1 MMKNYPLLRW
11 LAVFV
16 FMNVLYTE
24 GVSQALTVK
33 GRITASADNQPLPS
47 ANVVVKG
54 TTTGATADA
63 DGYYSL
69 QVPSGNAI
77 LVFSFVSF
85 ENQEIAV
92 NNRSE
97 INIALSEVSA
107 LQEVVV
113 VGYGTV
119 KKSDLTGSVVSLK
132 TKDMTPGANVN
143 LQQALLGRA
152 AGVQVYQKS
161 GEPGSAVSVKIR
173 GISSITAGN
182 DPLYVIDG
190 IPVNDG
196 APVGGNGAGF
206 VNNPNPRST
215 LNSLNPNDIESIE
228 ILKDASA
235 TAIYGARGANGVVMI
250 TTKRGQEGKMR
261 MTYNGNYG
269 IQEVAKT
276 PQVLTGEQ
284 YRDVLNAII
293 DAGGGVRTE
302 RVADN
307 VVNTDWQKTLQQQ
320 GSNQSHDIAFSGGN
334 NATKYYFSL
343 GYFNQKGVLLNSG
356 LDRYSARLNLENR
369 LANKYAV
376 GININTSYIKD
387 VYNAVGLGVNENG
400 SAQYAALYYDPTV
413 PVYAADGSYNRST
426 FIGTTMDNPLAIIHG
441 QQANSDSY
449 RTFGNVFGEYNL
461 TPALSI
467 RAKLGGDINSS
478 QRNTWIDPS
487 TLQGVQSGGIAT
499 LTTGNRSY
507 YMAEGT
513 LNYVKNFADKH
524 NINAVA
530 GATYENFG
538 SNSFSATGRG
548 YTLTDLK
555 YNAIGTGTQTL
566 NSIGSGRNESRLVSY
581 LARVNYSFNNRYLLT
596 ASIRADGSSRFG
608 ENNRF
613 GYFPSA
619 AVAWKMHEEGFLKN
633 IKPINELKLRV
644 SYGSI
649 GNQSIGNFLYLTTF
663 SAGGD
668 AIFNGNRVTSI
679 SPTRN
684 PNPDLKWEAANQMDI
699 GVDFVLFNSR
709 LRGTVEYYDRRTTDL
724 LLGVPLPLSSGFGSQ
739 TRNIGSMK
747 NTGIEV
753 TLGADIV
760 KTPHFKWTIDGN
772 ASTLKN
778 EVVSLGGAA
787 SIFTGDAGFIN
798 NAGIIT
804 PGQSMGSYY
813 GYRVLGVWQTGDD
826 FSTTSAG
833 VKAGDVKYDD
843 INGDKAI
850 TDLDR
855 VILGKS
861 IPDFFFGLTNTVSFK
876 GLSLSVFVEGS
887 QGASVLSNDLIDSY
901 FPVSFRRNKLAIPYL
916 NRWTATNPTNDYP
929 SFINPTVQGQRIV
942 NSRTVQD
949 ASYVRIQSVRLG
961 YDLPLKNKRNISLF
975 VVGQNLY
982 TFTDYIGVD
991 PAVNAIGNDILRIDY
1006 SSFPMTRTFM
1016 GGVTVQ
1022 F

>member
-1 MMKNYPLLRW
+1 MR
-11 LAVFV
+11 
-16 FMNVLYTE
+16 TE
-24 GVSQALTVK
+24 GMAQAYTIK
-33 GRITASADNQPLPS
+33 GQITASDNNEPLPAAS
-47 ANVVVKG
+47 VALKG
-54 TTTGATADA
+54 TTSGTTADV

-69 QVPSGNAI
+69 QVPSADAVLI
-77 LVFSFVSF
+77 FSYTGYESR
-85 ENQEIAV
+85 EIAASG
-92 NNRSE
+92 RSE
-97 INIALSEVSA
+97 INVTLVETASA

-161 GEPGSAVSVKIR
+161 GEPGSAMSVKIR

-196 APVGGNGAGF
+196 APISGNGASF
-206 VNNPNPRST
+206 VNNPNPRNT

-250 TTKRGQEGKMR
+250 TTKKGQEGKMR
-261 MTYNGNYG
+261 ISYSSNYG
-269 IQEVAKT
+269 IQEVART
-276 PQVLTGEQ
+276 PQMLTGEQ

-307 VVNTDWQKTLQQQ
+307 VENTDWQKTLQQR
-320 GSNQSHDIAFSGGN
+320 GSNQSHDLAFSGGN
-334 NATKYYFSL
+334 NTTKYYLSM

-356 LDRYSARLNLENR
+356 LDRYALRLNLENR
-369 LANKYAV
+369 IANKYAV
-376 GININTSYIKD
+376 GINLNTSYIKD
-387 VYNAVGLGVNENG
+387 IYNAVGLGVNEGG
-400 SAQYAALYYDPTV
+400 SAQYAAMFYDPTV
-413 PVYAADGSYNRST
+413 PVYAADGSFNRST
-426 FIGTTMDNPLAIIHG
+426 FIGTTMDNPLAIIKG

-449 RTFGNVFGEYNL
+449 RTFGNIFGEYYL
-461 TPALSI
+461 TSDLSV

-478 QRNTWIDPS
+478 QRNVWIDPIS
-487 TLQGVQSGGIAT
+487 LQGIQNGGVAT
-499 LTTGNRSY
+499 IISGNRSY
-507 YMAEGT
+507 YMGEAT
-513 LNYVKNFADKH
+513 LNYVKNIADKH

-530 GATYENFG
+530 GATYEHFG
-538 SNSFSATGRG
+538 STSFNATGRG

-555 YNAIGTGTQTL
+555 YNALGTGTQTL
-566 NSIGSGRNESRLVSY
+566 NTIGSGRSEAILASY

-596 ASIRADGSSRFG
+596 ASLRADGSSRFG

-619 AVAWKMHEEGFLKN
+619 ALAWKIHEEGFLKH

-663 SAGGD
+663 SAGND
-668 AIFNGNRVTSI
+668 AVFNNNRITSI

-684 PNPDLKWEAANQMDI
+684 SNPDLKWEAANQMDV
-699 GVDFVLFNSR
+699 GLDFVLFNSR

-739 TRNIGSMK
+739 TRNVGSMK

-753 TLGADIV
+753 TLGGDIV
-760 KTPHFKWTIDGN
+760 KTPNFKWTIDGN
-772 ASTLKN
+772 GSTLKN
-778 EVVSLGGAA
+778 EVVSLGGEA
-787 SIFTGDAGFIN
+787 SIFTGDAGIIN

-813 GYRVLGVWQTGDD
+813 GYRVLGVWQMEDD
-826 FSTTSAG
+826 FTTTSAG
-833 VKAGDVKYDD
+833 VKPGDVKYDD

-850 TDLDR
+850 TDADR

-861 IPDFFFGLTNTVSFK
+861 IPDFFFGLTNTVTFK
-876 GLSLSVFVEGS
+876 RLSMSVFVEGS
-887 QGASVLSNDLIDSY
+887 QGASVISNDMADAY

-916 NRWTATNPTNDYP
+916 NRWTPTNPTNEYP
-929 SFINPTVQGQRIV
+929 SFVNPTVQGQRIV

-961 YDLPLKNKRNISLF
+961 YDLPLKKKRMVSLF

-982 TFTDYIGVD
+982 TFTNYIGVD
-991 PAVNAIGNDILRIDY
+991 PAINAVGNDVLRIDY
-1006 SSFPMTRTFM
+1006 SSFPMTRTYM
-1016 GGVTVQ
+1016 GGLTVQ